1 MRIAVPIWEDKVS
14 PVLDTAAKLLILETL
29 DKKKISRTEAFL
41 NEPEI
46 PKRCFRIQKLDI
58 DVLICGAI
66 SRPFSE
72 RLAAAG
78 INIIPGISGAVEE
91 IVAAYFG
98 GTLNQSK
105 YSMPGCRQKQTSPI
119 NKPLAFNKSSKR
131 TRKKN

>member
-41 NEPEI
+41 NEAEI

-72 RLAAAG
+72 ILAAAG

-105 YSMPGCRQKQTSPI
+105 YSMPGCRQKQKGPMK
-119 NKPLAFNKSSKR
+119 KPQPFKKPSKR
-131 TRKKN
+131 TRQKN

>member
-14 PVLDTAAKLLILETL
+14 PVLDTAAKLLILEIL
-29 DKKKISRTEAFL
+29 DQKNTSRTEAFL
-41 NEPEI
+41 NEQEI
-46 PKRCFRIQKLDI
+46 SKRCFRIQKLDI

-98 GTLNQSK
+98 GTLNQAK
-105 YSMPGCRQKQTSPI
+105 YAMPGCRQQQTGSVK
-119 NKPLAFNKSSKR
+119 KPLPLQKISER
-131 TRKKN
+131 PHKKN